1 MMIVHVS
8 WLVCIF
14 CVRSCH
20 MRGAEEH
27 KVYGSYIP
35 PIQFY
40 ILMHL
45 LYLLTVLY
53 TFPPYII
60 ICDDNN

>member
-1 MMIVHVS
+1 
-8 WLVCIF
+8 
-14 CVRSCH
+14 

-40 ILMHL
+40 VLMHL
-45 LYLLTVLY
+45 LYLLPVLY
-53 TFPPYII
+53 TFPPYI
-60 ICDDNN
+60 